1 MNNNKET
8 YNKIIALKKDWFT
21 DEKIWELLGMNR
33 VTINLIRNKKYKS
46 KIRKNMSKEF
56 VWYGGIRGI
65 NLILKDMKRLS
76 MTYGVE
82 PIELLDIFLTNW
94 FK

>member
-8 YNKIIALKKDWFT
+8 YNKIMLLKKDWLT
-21 DEKIWELLGMNR
+21 DDKIWALLGMNR

-46 KIRKNMSKEF
+46 KIRKGGSEEYF
-56 VWYGGIRGI
+56 WYNGI
-65 NLILKDMKRLS
+65 NRIDLILEDMKRLS
-76 MTYGVE
+76 RTYSVE